1 MKAFFLVKRIPWGRK
16 TIENN
21 IKKEMRVQGEK
32 RSFFSRKGQNIL
44 YLAILA
50 VAIIVLA
57 AGLFIISQKPKQ
69 VAVCGNNVCDAGE
82 NCGTCNDDCACKSG
96 FYCSSDTHVCTK
108 PTCGN
113 GVCELF
119 ENPGICCKDC
129 GCYGNDEICNEE
141 NECEVFVSRLT
152 DEEIEDKIR
161 QYFRSKNREDE
172 IVSISDFAVVTYEN
186 KPAKSALI
194 VLKDQHSQGG
204 ILLENG
210 TLVIMEKTSV
220 IDVWSP

>member
-69 VAVCGNNVCDAGE
+69 VAVC
-82 NCGTCNDDCACKSG
+82 
-96 FYCSSDTHVCTK
+96 
-108 PTCGN
+108 
-113 GVCELF
+113 
-119 ENPGICCKDC
+119 
-129 GCYGNDEICNEE
+129 
-141 NECEVFVSRLT
+141 
-152 DEEIEDKIR
+152 
-161 QYFRSKNREDE
+161 
-172 IVSISDFAVVTYEN
+172 
-186 KPAKSALI
+186 
-194 VLKDQHSQGG
+194 
-204 ILLENG
+204 
-210 TLVIMEKTSV
+210 
-220 IDVWSP
+220 